1 MVASATV
8 AESRRSAVVS
18 WLRSLRGRD
27 ASVIL
32 HCKKRG
38 GIRFTHDSGTGAK
51 ATIEVPAEITGAPET
66 VALDPA
72 YLADALEIAPTLWI
86 TDSASPVV
94 ARRADGIFCLVMP
107 QRLPGEPVSPAAGE
121 PPARDGEHR
130 PAPDDDSDRDDEAGL
145 RPENVKRF
153 AAVA

>member
-8 AESRRSAVVS
+8 SESRRSAVVS

-27 ASVIL
+27 GSVIL
-32 HCKKRG
+32 QCKKRG
-38 GIRFTHDSGTGAK
+38 GIRLTHDSGAGAK

-86 TDSASPVV
+86 TDSSSPVV

-107 QRLPGEPVSPAAGE
+107 RRLPGPPSAAAETDEPSEDAE
-121 PPARDGEHR
+121 SEARPE
-130 PAPDDDSDRDDEAGL
+130 DEA
-145 RPENVKRF
+145 KAQ
-153 AAVA
+153 AAA